1 MRPIATAV
9 SVLLHPLW
17 MPAVLVGLGLWLD
30 PHIRMGLLPQGLW
43 ILCGMVLVMTGLF
56 PLTSVLLMQR
66 SGLVSHLT
74 LPEREERLPV
84 YVLTLI
90 YYGMAY
96 WLLRRTLVHPALLG
110 FFFGALVAVLA
121 VLFIN
126 LRWKISAHMTAL
138 GGVAGALLGMMALH
152 GVPAGALL
160 VLVFVLLGVLG
171 SARLLVSDHTPAQ
184 VYTGALLGAACVYA
198 CGRWGLSF

>member
-1 MRPIATAV
+1 MRLLANAL

-17 MPAVLVGLGLWLD
+17 MPTVLVVLGLWLD
-30 PHIRMGLLPQGLW
+30 PHIAMGLLPQGQW
-43 ILCGMVLVMTGLF
+43 ILSGMVLVMTGIF

-66 SGLVSHLT
+66 SGLVSHFT
-74 LPEREERLPV
+74 LPGRAERLPV
-84 YVLTLI
+84 YVLALI

-110 FFFGALVAVLA
+110 YFFVAVLA
-121 VLFIN
+121 LLFVLLIN
-126 LRWKISAHMTAL
+126 LRWKISAHTTAL

-152 GVPAGALL
+152 GVEAGGLPLL
-160 VLVFVLLGVLG
+160 VFLLLGALG

-184 VYTGALLGAACVYA
+184 IYAGALLGGVCVFA
-198 CGRWGLSF
+198 CGLWSIAP